1 MNSVNYTFFWILEHF
16 SAYAGH
22 LLLLLDSS
30 TGNSSFRRSEISF
43 SCFQNLTPLF
53 RHIRVT
59 NLEMASEFNILIE
72 DDDIIPDDDRNS
84 NPTFRVA
91 SQHQYETKK
100 GPKAKHYVR
109 NILFAYRLEIVVFLL
124 FVLLI
129 VISAFTINQMSL
141 YRKLDHKIGQME
153 KDLESTKPF
162 IVDGRID
169 AETNFLQNMNKSD
182 GQIACSEIFQS
193 DNGDIFTSKIRVKLL
208 TAHDFGE

>member
-1 MNSVNYTFFWILEHF
+1 
-16 SAYAGH
+16 
-22 LLLLLDSS
+22 
-30 TGNSSFRRSEISF
+30 
-43 SCFQNLTPLF
+43 
-53 RHIRVT
+53 
-59 NLEMASEFNILIE
+59 MASEFNILVE
-72 DDDIIPDDDRNS
+72 DVDIIPDEDRNS
-84 NPTFRVA
+84 NPTFR
-91 SQHQYETKK
+91 YETKK
-100 GPKAKHYVR
+100 GSKKHYIR
-109 NILFAYRLEIVVFLL
+109 KILLAYRLEIVVFLL

-169 AETNFLQNMNKSD
+169 AAETNFLQNMNKSD

-208 TAHDFGE
+208 TAHDFGEWVH